1 MTYSPSPEPLE
12 NPIPFTPV
20 PCTRRNGWTAAKQ
33 RAFIHFLSQIGL
45 VGPAVQAVGMSRQSA
60 YRLRER
66 AEQSGVADSFADAW
80 DAAVEMGQDNVEDH
94 AITRALEGY
103 EVPYF
108 YGGRQRGVIRRY
120 DNRLLL
126 AALARADR
134 RAERIEKEAPG
145 ENS

>member
-1 MTYSPSPEPLE
+1 
-12 NPIPFTPV
+12 
-20 PCTRRNGWTAAKQ
+20 
-33 RAFIHFLSQIGL
+33 
-45 VGPAVQAVGMSRQSA
+45 MSRQSA

-80 DAAVEMGQDNVEDH
+80 DAAIEMGQDNAEDH

-134 RAERIEKEAPG
+134 RAGRIEKEAPIA
-145 ENS
+145 NS